1 MADKEFT
8 LRIITPE
15 RVFYEGIV
23 DMVEFNTTEG
33 QIGVLPGHIPLT
45 VIVKPGILHITEKDG
60 EKEAALHS
68 GFAEILPE
76 GVTILA
82 EIIEWP
88 NEIDENRAEAALHR
102 DCAARRRRRIL
113 PGQRRHCR
121 EQWREFRCCDKLRST
136 CFSLYREKM
145 HML

>member
-1 MADKEFT
+1 MADKEFG

-15 RVFYEGIV
+15 RVFYEGTV
-23 DMVEFNTTEG
+23 EMVEFNTTEG

-76 GVTILA
+76 GVIILA

-88 NEIDENRAEAALHR
+88 NEINENRAEER
-102 DCAARRRRRIL
+102 
-113 PGQRRHCR
+113 
-121 EQWREFRCCDKLRST
+121 LRSKT
-136 CFSLYREKM
+136 PETDIARAETALQRAM
-145 HML
+145 ARIQVLR